1 MPWYDSARK
10 GVTHMEHTKLL
21 LLVSGVIICLLGLW
35 TGLLLVGGLGIA
47 LLACYGF
54 LLIWQQMLVS
64 AELR

>member
-1 MPWYDSARK
+1 
-10 GVTHMEHTKLL
+10 MEHTKLL